1 MKQYV
6 IAFENGSTERY
17 VTALYRS
24 SISSDEEISQA
35 IKCDTAEEAKGL
47 LSLCTP
53 RATDK
58 TFYVIAIETTISKV
72 IL

>member
-6 IAFENGSTERY
+6 IAYTNGTTERY
-17 VTALYRS
+17 ITELYRS
-24 SISSDEEISQA
+24 SISSDEEIAQA

-53 RATDK
+53 RDTAK
-58 TFYVIAIETTISKV
+58 SFYIIAIETTISKV
-72 IL
+72 YL

>member
-6 IAFENGSTERY
+6 IAYDSGSCERY
-17 VTALYRS
+17 VTSLYRS
-24 SISSDEEISQA
+24 SISTDDEISQA

-58 TFYVIAIETTISKV
+58 SFYVVAIETTV
-72 IL
+72 CRVTL